1 MKHLDVKTTFYNSD
15 LVDKVYMTQLQGF
28 EVLGREHQVCRFFR
42 TIYGLKHAFQAWYT
56 NIDHFLRQH
65 GLMKNEVDHN
75 LYYKNSNTIVVIF
88 VLYVDDLLLTWSDA
102 AMLINIELQLE
113 EQFKMS
119 KLG

>member
-1 MKHLDVKTTFYNSD
+1 MRS
-15 LVDKVYMTQLQGF
+15 
-28 EVLGREHQVCRFFR
+28 
-42 TIYGLKHAFQAWYT
+42 
-56 NIDHFLRQH
+56 
-65 GLMKNEVDHN
+65 EVDHN